1 MCLKG
6 CHDGILH
13 LQHCAESY
21 LYPTLG
27 IKLEKVNIS
36 MGACSPIML
45 PVTVGL
51 GGSMAVAS
59 KALASVPATGGGG
72 ALLRS
77 RPVDSLDAISIVDG
91 CRYRALVDSHDLVS
105 GFEAMVDTMPGDP
118 VFMSERRA

>member
-27 IKLEKVNIS
+27 IKLEKVKILTGS
-36 MGACSPIML
+36 CSPIAL
-45 PVTVGL
+45 PVTVRL
-51 GGSMAVAS
+51 GGSLAVALN
-59 KALASVPATGGGG
+59 ALASVPETGSGG

-77 RPVDSLDAISIVDG
+77 RPIDSLEAISVVDG
-91 CRYRALVDSHDLVS
+91 C
-105 GFEAMVDTMPGDP
+105 
-118 VFMSERRA
+118 